1 MPQILVS
8 PPRVPPEQLP
18 SNFQS
23 VPDAVVSNADVN
35 MCPNPSME
43 LDARAQQQELDA
55 CAQQLVAGG
64 ATGDFVGEI
73 TRCFAKR
80 EAARIIQEKLI
91 MANLNR
97 RRMAKCATPDTVVSN
112 ADVNMCPNPEA
123 VPDTVVSNADV
134 NMCPASILGKR
145 PTEDTVVS
153 NADDARAQQQ
163 ELDTCAQ
170 QLVAGGTTGDFVGE
184 ITRCFAKKEAA
195 RLEREQLLLANLNR
209 RRMAQSAIPDTV
221 VSNADVNMCP
231 TPVVPYSNALVLPD
245 TVVSNADVD
254 MFPEGGVFIPQ
265 RLVRGPQNKGRIRKN
280 CLTPTRWI
288 ERTRKKMSLPQ
299 YCYGPVINP
308 TYVYPPIPS
317 DVTGGPMPDN
327 VVSNAD
333 VNMGLPY
340 EDIDLPP
347 VDDELIMDGVLI

>member
-170 QLVAGGTTGDFVGE
+170 QLVAGGTTGDFVAD
-184 ITRCFAKKEAA
+184 IARCFAKKEAA

-308 TYVYPPIPS
+308 TYVYPP
-317 DVTGGPMPDN
+317 VTGGPMPDT

-347 VDDELIMDGVLI
+347 VDDDELIMDGVLI

>member
-64 ATGDFVGEI
+64 A
-73 TRCFAKR
+73 
-80 EAARIIQEKLI
+80 
-91 MANLNR
+91 
-97 RRMAKCATPDTVVSN
+97 
-112 ADVNMCPNPEA
+112 
-123 VPDTVVSNADV
+123 
-134 NMCPASILGKR
+134 
-145 PTEDTVVS
+145 
-153 NADDARAQQQ
+153 
-163 ELDTCAQ
+163 
-170 QLVAGGTTGDFVGE
+170 TGDFVGE

-308 TYVYPPIPS
+308 TYVYPP
-317 DVTGGPMPDN
+317 VTGGPMPDT

-347 VDDELIMDGVLI
+347 VDDDELIMDGVLI